1 MKSLRILGFVL
12 LAYGAVMLVLL
23 LVAKDWALN
32 HSIVHLVSR
41 TDRRV
46 GNEVDGSID
55 MPLALVSSAVVMF
68 AGVWFAFYIPRMLKK
83 YGMGGSAQP
92 PTI

>member
-1 MKSLRILGFVL
+1 MKALRIFGFLL

-23 LVAKDWALN
+23 VVAKDWALN

-55 MPLALVSSAVVMF
+55 MPLALISSVVVMF
-68 AGVWFAFYIPRMLKK
+68 AGVWFAWYIPRMLKK
-83 YGMGGSAQP
+83 YGMAQGGQP
-92 PTI
+92 QH

>member
-1 MKSLRILGFVL
+1 MKALRILGFLL

-23 LVAKDWALN
+23 VVAKDWALS

-55 MPLALVSSAVVMF
+55 MPLALISSAVVMF
-68 AGVWFAFYIPRMLKK
+68 AGAWFAWYIPRMMPH
-83 YGMGGSAQP
+83 YGLGRQDP
-92 PTI
+92 PTC

>member
-1 MKSLRILGFVL
+1 MKALRILGFLL

-23 LVAKDWALN
+23 VVAKDWALS

-55 MPLALVSSAVVMF
+55 MPLALISSVVVMF
-68 AGVWFAFYIPRMLKK
+68 AGVWFAWYIPRMLRQ
-83 YGMGGSAQP
+83 YGMGQDGQP
-92 PTI
+92 QR